1 MTTYRSL
8 VIPVLCCLL
17 VLVSCTKD
25 EDKPI
30 PQRDSVAVTP
40 GPSPATGGEKVVPV
54 PQEIPDT
61 TAPPAPKHTPAP
73 PKEKG
78 DTYPEYFLGMEGK
91 FGKGLPAEGEP
102 ATLQAVRTAQHEM
115 FDRVVFEFDAD
126 RSPGYEVGYLDE
138 PATACGS
145 GNTVR
150 VKGKAVLQL
159 TLSHARAHTEA
170 GQPTIKEKGT
180 QLSAYPVLREIKQT
194 CDFEGTV
201 TYIIGVRSP
210 NKIRVLE
217 LKDPARLILDIRNDK
232 VLPEAFTKKNQ

>member
-1 MTTYRSL
+1 MYRSL
-8 VIPVLCCLL
+8 AIPVLCGLL
-17 VLVSCTKD
+17 LLVSCTKD

-30 PQRDSVAVTP
+30 PQQDSVVVTP
-40 GPSPATGGEKVVPV
+40 EPHPATGGGQAVSVPE
-54 PQEIPDT
+54 EIPDT
-61 TAPPAPKHTPAP
+61 IVPPAPKHTPAP
-73 PKEKG
+73 PQEKG

-115 FDRVVFEFDAD
+115 FDRVVFEFDAA
-126 RSPGYEVGYLDE
+126 RPPGYEVGYLDE

-170 GQPTIKEKGT
+170 GQPTIKEKIS
-180 QLSAYPVLREIKQT
+180 QLSAYTVLREIQQT

-201 TYIIGVRSP
+201 TYIIGVHSP

-232 VLPEAFTKKNQ
+232 ELPDAFTKKNK

>member
-1 MTTYRSL
+1 MYRSL
-8 VIPVLCCLL
+8 AIPVLCCLL
-17 VLVSCTKD
+17 LLVSCTKE

-30 PQRDSVAVTP
+30 PQQDSVVVTP
-40 GPSPATGGEKVVPV
+40 EPRPATGEQAISAPE
-54 PQEIPDT
+54 EIPDT
-61 TAPPAPKHTPAP
+61 TEPSVPKHTPAP

-115 FDRVVFEFDAD
+115 FDRVVFEFDAA
-126 RSPGYEVGYLDE
+126 RPPGYEVGYLDE

-170 GQPTIKEKGT
+170 GQPTIKEKMS
-180 QLSAYPVLREIKQT
+180 QLSAYSVLREIKQT

-201 TYIIGVRSP
+201 TYIIGVHAP

-232 VLPEAFTKKNQ
+232 ELPDAFTKKNK